1 MICLRHNTNMKFYLL
16 WVEEDL
22 LGEWSFCKLVGS
34 GMKSERKLS
43 ICCANYIEATNML
56 DDLEYQLRQKGF
68 VYFDNCDDVVYDY
81 NIS

>member
-22 LGEWSFCKLVGS
+22 LGEWSFCKLTGS
-34 GMKSERKLS
+34 GRKSERKLS
-43 ICCANYIEATNML
+43 ICCNNHIEANQML
-56 DDLEYQLRQKGF
+56 NDLEYQLRQKGF
-68 VYFDNCDDVVYDY
+68 VYFDGIDDMTYNY